1 MDVAQ
6 TTQTLTD
13 FATTYGIKIV
23 GAILILIAGRIIA
36 GALRR
41 GVRKMMSRGKGDPTL
56 THFFASLVYYLVIT
70 FTVLAALGKFGVE
83 TASLVAVLGAT
94 GFAIGFAMQGS
105 LSNFAAGVLLLVFRP
120 YKVGDFVDVAGVA
133 GSVKEIGL
141 FNTTMTTPDNVRI
154 IVPNGKIFGDVI
166 KNFSAEDL
174 RRVDMTFGIGYGSSI
189 PRAIEIIE
197 GLLEADARVLPEP
210 ALQIVVAELADSS
223 VNIVVRPWAKK
234 EDYWGLKFDMTH
246 RVKEAFDAA
255 GIEIPFPQRVVHNI
269 AVAGRSA

>member
-1 MDVAQ
+1 MDLAQ
-6 TTQTLTD
+6 MTETLTA
-13 FATTYGIKIV
+13 FVTTYGLKIV
-23 GAILILIAGRIIA
+23 GAILILIIGRIVA

-41 GVRKMMSRGKGDPTL
+41 GVRKLMTRGKGDPTL
-56 THFFASLVYYLVIT
+56 TNFFASLVYYLIII
-70 FTVLAALGKFGVE
+70 FTVVATLGKFGVE
-83 TASLVAVLGAT
+83 TASLVAVLGAA

-105 LSNFAAGVLLLVFRP
+105 LSNFAAGVMLLVFRP
-120 YKVGDFVDVAGVA
+120 YKVGDYVDVAGVS
-133 GSVKEIGL
+133 GTVKEVAL
-141 FNTTMTTPDNVRI
+141 FNTTMNTPDNIRI

-189 PRAIEIIE
+189 PRAIEIIK
-197 GLLEADARVLPEP
+197 GLLEADERVLAEP

-234 EDYWGLKFDMTH
+234 ENYWDLKFDMTR
-246 RVKEAFDAA
+246 RVKEAFDAE

-269 AVAGRSA
+269 AASA